1 LGAPEFAIRELPSRR
16 LRLSSGQGSL
26 ERGPV
31 ERPAMRCE
39 QVLDRGARVAGR
51 SPSATCSRVTGSY
64 SSQRSLI
71 AGPSPKSASVSPAM
85 TLVNSRPDVHESRRV
100 DPQMSDVIDH
110 VGIRVSDV
118 DASRRMYAAAL
129 AELGFSVL
137 DEGEFEGDTYVLF
150 GRPGSDDFSLH
161 AVGSKPGRE
170 RVTTGAHVAFS
181 APDADAVKRWYDT
194 ALRHGGRDN
203 GEPGLRPEYSGQY
216 FAAFVLD
223 PDGNNIEAVFHS
235 PAPAND

>member
-1 LGAPEFAIRELPSRR
+1 MG
-16 LRLSSGQGSL
+16 
-26 ERGPV
+26 
-31 ERPAMRCE
+31 
-39 QVLDRGARVAGR
+39 
-51 SPSATCSRVTGSY
+51 
-64 SSQRSLI
+64 
-71 AGPSPKSASVSPAM
+71 
-85 TLVNSRPDVHESRRV
+85 
-100 DPQMSDVIDH
+100 DVIDH

-137 DEGEFEGDTYVLF
+137 DEGEFEGDTYVVF

-161 AVGSKPGRE
+161 AVGRKPGRE

-181 APDADAVKRWYDT
+181 APDADAVKRWYDA